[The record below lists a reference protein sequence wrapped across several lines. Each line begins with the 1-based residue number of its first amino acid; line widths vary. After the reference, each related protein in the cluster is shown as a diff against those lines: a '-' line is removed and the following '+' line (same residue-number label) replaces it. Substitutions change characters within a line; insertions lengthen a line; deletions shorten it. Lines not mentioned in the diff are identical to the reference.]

1 MMERGHAPEACRFSQ
16 PLSANDPPADLPA
29 NQPNQRRPLNTMDH
43 QRHIPFPVVR
53 RSAARLAAATLAAL
67 MLVSTAAHAANDA
80 LPSRVIATLEEQK
93 LDADHLGVWVQAV
106 DSDTPLIDHHG
117 DRLFNP
123 ASVMKLVTTVASLD
137 VLGPTFQWKTEFLA
151 DTRPVNGVIAGDLY
165 IKGYGDPWFRSEDL
179 WDVVRRLRELGVREI
194 RGDVILDDS
203 HFAPIAADPGA
214 FDNRPDR
221 VYNAL
226 PDALLLDNR
235 AVRISIT
242 PQGDGESAVNTWPPN
257 PRMALDNDLDLV
269 DQPCRSDTNRPVID
283 IRNPTDPGAEIQVRG
298 TVSRQCAPRLY
309 YRVAGDPHDAFFHA
323 FKELFEAAGG
333 RITGTWH
340 QGLVQAGATRLLS
353 HESRPLSNY
362 LWLMNKWS
370 NNIMARQIMLTMGAE
385 IEGTPATE
393 LKARRVIERWAED
406 RGLDWDGAVVD
417 NGSGLSRSARL
428 SPRQIG
434 QMLLSV
440 WTSPYMAEVM
450 STLPIAGIDGTMRKR
465 LTDGSIRGHAHIKT
479 GTLRDVRAGAGYLL
493 ARSGRR
499 YVVVML
505 HNEQGVQYGGG
516 TRVQDALLTWL
527 YENG

>member
-1 MMERGHAPEACRFSQ
+1 MDSM
-16 PLSANDPPADLPA
+16 
-29 NQPNQRRPLNTMDH
+29 QPNHPATACG
-43 QRHIPFPVVR
+43 
-53 RSAARLAAATLAAL
+53 STRLPTGWLAAL
-67 MLVSTAAHAANDA
+67 GLACLLLPMAMAATAANDA
-80 LPSRVIATLEEQK
+80 LPAKVQSELNTQK
-93 LDADHLGVWVQAV
+93 LDAGNLGLWVQAV
-106 DSDTPLIDHHG
+106 DSDTPLIAHQG

-123 ASVMKLVTTVASLD
+123 ASVMKLVTTVAALD
-137 VLGPTFQWKTEFLA
+137 VLGPTFQWKTEFRA
-151 DTRPVNGVIAGDLY
+151 DSKPVNGVIEGNLY

-179 WDVVRRLRELGVREI
+179 WDAVRRLHELGVKEI
-194 RGDVILDDS
+194 RGDVVLDDS
-203 HFAPIAADPGA
+203 YFAPMASDPGD

-226 PDALLLDNR
+226 PNALLLDNR

-242 PQGDGESAVNTWPPN
+242 PHGDDESAVTTWPPN
-257 PRMALDNDLDLV
+257 PRMALQNTLNLV
-269 DQPCRSDTNRPVID
+269 DQPCRNSTNQPVID

-298 TVSRQCAPRLY
+298 TVSRQCAPHLY

-323 FKELFEAAGG
+323 FKQLFESAGG
-333 RITGTWH
+333 TINGTWR
-340 QGLVQAGATRLLS
+340 QGLVQSGSDRLIT
-353 HESRPLSNY
+353 HDSRPLSNY

-370 NNIMARQIMLTMGAE
+370 NNVMARQIMLTMGAE

-393 LKARRVIERWAED
+393 LKAARVIERWAAD
-406 RGLDWDGAVVD
+406 RDLDWRGAVIE
-417 NGSGLSRSARL
+417 NGSGLSRISRL
-428 SPRQIG
+428 TPRQIG
-434 QMLLSV
+434 DMLLSV
-440 WTSPYMAEVM
+440 WKSPYMAEVM
-450 STLPIAGIDGTMRKR
+450 ATLPIGGIDGTMRKR

-516 TRVQDALLTWL
+516 TRVQDAMLTWL